1 MAAQNNGGKAAPGRP
16 FAKGDPRINA
26 GGRPKGFAGVAKLI
40 MAETRSGAEMVE
52 FALKVF
58 RNKPRGGKGKG
69 AKTPP
74 YSLDAQVWAQQWL
87 TDRCIGKAMQ
97 IVDLDPHDTANR
109 VPTSTASR
117 GELAALLKEA
127 MATPAIGKP
136 KKRRADAPKP
146 EPQADSDESKPTE
159 E

>member
-1 MAAQNNGGKAAPGRP
+1 MSRKPENRSEGGR
-16 FAKGDPRINA
+16 FAIGNRANP

-40 MAETRSGAEMVE
+40 MAETRNGAEMVE

-74 YSLDAQVWAQQWL
+74 YSFDAQMWAQQWL
-87 TDRCIGKAMQ
+87 TDRGIGKAMQ
-97 IVDLDPHDTANR
+97 IIDLDPHDTANR
-109 VPTSTASR
+109 VPTSTSSR

-127 MATPAIGKP
+127 MATPVIGKP
-136 KKRRADAPKP
+136 KKRHADAP
-146 EPQADSDESKPTE
+146 EPQATSDEPNPTE